1 MVAAAR
7 FRRVTVFAEVELDVV
22 AAAPADI
29 LLAGA
34 LLVEELTDL
43 LAFPRGMTTETSELG
58 LNCANVNLIY
68 YPKMFCIIY
77 VNNM

>member
-43 LAFPRGMTTETSELG
+43 LAFPRGMTTETSEPSLH
-58 LNCANVNLIY
+58 VSR
-68 YPKMFCIIY
+68 
-77 VNNM
+77 